1 VQVVREYLGRQATLV
16 QLSRRH
22 ELSGSLIRISVG
34 KYQRGE
40 LLAGS
45 SGSTREK
52 QLETRVAELELKI
65 GQLAMENDLLKK
77 TEEHMR
83 RRRLLEV
90 NELAPQILGRVNAYL
105 ARKGLLL
112 KRGTRVDVALT

>member
-1 VQVVREYLGRQATLV
+1 MKAKRVHSIEFKVQVVREYLGRQATLA

-22 ELSGSLIRISVG
+22 ELSESLIRIWVG

-45 SGSTREK
+45 SGPTREK
-52 QLETRVAELELKI
+52 QLEIRIGELERKI
-65 GQLAMENDLLKK
+65 GQLTMENDLLKK

-83 RRRLLEV
+83 RRQSETASIV
-90 NELAPQILGRVNAYL
+90 SGPAPSAS
-105 ARKGLLL
+105 
-112 KRGTRVDVALT
+112 KRGAK